1 MAKFFRR
8 GTSKV
13 FFLPAVVD
21 VEAPTRAEIT
31 AGTDLSPFATGLSGW
46 QFSNSRIDT
55 PILSSA
61 FTPQIDGP
69 DEVGDSS
76 LTFLDD
82 DTVTTVRTAL
92 PRGTS
97 GYICLMPYG
106 DVATK
111 RCEIWPIKST
121 GANDEWSMG
130 SDPARYVI
138 DFAVTNPPT
147 QNAVVPAAA

>member
-13 FFLPAVVD
+13 FFLPAI
-21 VEAPTRAEIT
+21 AGTSPTRPEIT
-31 AGTDLSPFATGLSGW
+31 AGTDLSPEATGLSGW

-61 FTPQIDGP
+61 FTAQIDGP

-76 LTFLDD
+76 ITFLDD
-82 DTVTTVRTAL
+82 NASTTIRTAL
-92 PRGTS
+92 ARGTS
-97 GYICLMPYG
+97 GYIVLFPYG
-106 DVATK
+106 DIATK
-111 RCEIWPIKST
+111 RCEKWPVKST

-130 SDPARYVI
+130 SDPARYVV

-147 QNAVVPAAA
+147 QNAVVPAA